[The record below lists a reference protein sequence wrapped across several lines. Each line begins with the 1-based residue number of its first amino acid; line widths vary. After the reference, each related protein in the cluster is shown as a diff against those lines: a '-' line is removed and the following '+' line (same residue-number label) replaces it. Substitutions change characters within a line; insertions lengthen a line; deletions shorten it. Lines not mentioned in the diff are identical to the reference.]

1 MTSDILLA
9 IGGLGLFLLGM
20 IIMTEGLKDL
30 AGPSLRRI
38 LARFTTNTAS
48 SAAAGA
54 VTTAVIQSSSAT
66 TVTAIGF
73 VGAGLMTFPQA
84 LGVIFGANIGTTMTG
99 WLVALIGFKLDL
111 GVAVLPIVLIG
122 ALLKMF
128 GRGRVRPLGWALA
141 GFSLLFI
148 GIDAMQQGM
157 EAFEGRV
164 TPDNF
169 PRDSLIGRL
178 QLVLIGVAITLVTQ
192 SSSAGVAT
200 AMVALSA
207 GAVSFPQAAAMVIGM
222 DVGTTFTAYLA
233 TIGGSTAMRQT
244 GYAHVIYKGT
254 SKNTRHLVP
263 ERCRIGVTFFCGRE
277 ALVVGQMGF
286 FDLAN
291 RYGGLDAKNDP
302 LLKIDAVLGWED
314 FRADLEAVWR
324 KPAAARKS
332 RAGRKPWDAVVMFK
346 AIILCALYNLSDDQV
361 EYQIRDRLSFMRF
374 LGLGLEDRVPDAK
387 TVWLYREQL
396 ARAGAIEGLF
406 AAFDGYLKDQ
416 GYLAMGG
423 QIIDASIVAAP
434 KQRNSREENARIK
447 AGETP
452 EGWADK
458 PAKRSQ
464 KDTDARWTKKRGQSH
479 YGYKNHINVDR
490 RHKLVRHYEVTDA
503 SVHDSQVLDDI
514 LDGDNTALGVW
525 ADSAYRSAEIE
536 AALKAKGLRSRI
548 HRKGRRNKPLSDREK
563 QGNKTRSSVRVRVEH
578 VFGAQSN
585 DMGGTL
591 VRSIGKVRATARI
604 GLKNLAYNMRRL
616 VQLERLG
623 AATA

>member
-1 MTSDILLA
+1 MGQDSPVVIIDLDEGGLEEFGQWPWPRTRWAEVVEKLTA
-9 IGGLGLFLLGM
+9 IGATAIAFDIVFSDGDTTSIDTMADDIPGINEETQEVLKALPNNDDIFAEAIKKSGIVITGHTPLAVTRADPGYTRSSVRGQLGGDPKPWLEDHSFILRNV
-20 IIMTEGLKDL
+20 E
-30 AGPSLRRI
+30 SLDR
-38 LARFTTNTAS
+38 
-48 SAAAGA
+48 AAAGRGVFSVA
-54 VTTAVIQSSSAT
+54 EDRLDGIVRRVSMVVASPNGI
-66 TVTAIGF
+66 
-73 VGAGLMTFPQA
+73 FP
-84 LGVIFGANIGTTMTG
+84 
-99 WLVALIGFKLDL
+99 
-111 GVAVLPIVLIG
+111 
-122 ALLKMF
+122 
-128 GRGRVRPLGWALA
+128 
-141 GFSLLFI
+141 
-148 GIDAMQQGM
+148 
-157 EAFEGRV
+157 
-164 TPDNF
+164 
-169 PRDSLIGRL
+169 
-178 QLVLIGVAITLVTQ
+178 
-192 SSSAGVAT
+192 
-200 AMVALSA
+200 ALSLESIRVHL
-207 GAVSFPQAAAMVIGM
+207 GARNVIVETDDTDGLQRIILQKLRPVRENIEIAV
-222 DVGTTFTAYLA
+222 DRNARVWAYY
-233 TIGGSTAMRQT
+233 TPNSQYRT
-244 GYAHVIYKGT
+244 KGT